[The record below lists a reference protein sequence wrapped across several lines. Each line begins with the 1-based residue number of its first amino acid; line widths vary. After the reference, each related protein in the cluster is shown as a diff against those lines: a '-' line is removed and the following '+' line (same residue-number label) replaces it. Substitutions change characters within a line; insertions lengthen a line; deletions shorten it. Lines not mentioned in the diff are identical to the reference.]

1 MEPLISVIIP
11 VYNVESYLEVCIAS
25 IVNQTYENLEI
36 ILVDDG
42 SPDRCPEI
50 CDDWA
55 KRDDRIQVIHKEN
68 GGLAS
73 ARNAGMDICTGEYIS
88 FVDSDDWLEKNAY
101 ENLLEYFDEN
111 TDIVKF
117 NMIRNNDVIPPET
130 TEVKI
135 YEEEMLLNCFLYHWD
150 NMCSSIWDK
159 LYKRGIIMDCRFP
172 SINIH
177 SEDYVMMAQVYSM
190 NCTMKMIDRHFYHY
204 RIRENSICTS
214 PLNEHSFDKIQVAD
228 MVCELLQKNGY
239 DNMSGFRYFKMQA
252 RHDVLYSLV
261 IRHAPSNLI
270 RQYTHE
276 LRKYYW
282 STIQDKNVSAGF
294 KCKLTLF
301 CIAPR
306 MYEKVKQAIKKR

>member
-1 MEPLISVIIP
+1 
-11 VYNVESYLEVCIAS
+11 
-25 IVNQTYENLEI
+25 
-36 ILVDDG
+36 
-42 SPDRCPEI
+42 
-50 CDDWA
+50 
-55 KRDDRIQVIHKEN
+55 
-68 GGLAS
+68 
-73 ARNAGMDICTGEYIS
+73 
-88 FVDSDDWLEKNAY
+88 
-101 ENLLEYFDEN
+101 
-111 TDIVKF
+111 
-117 NMIRNNDVIPPET
+117 
-130 TEVKI
+130 
-135 YEEEMLLNCFLYHWD
+135 
-150 NMCSSIWDK
+150 
-159 LYKRGIIMDCRFP
+159 
-172 SINIH
+172 
-177 SEDYVMMAQVYSM
+177 MMAQVYSM